1 MLGNNSIKDDE
12 IDVLLEDIYRYYG
25 YDFMQYSRASIKRRI
40 NRIMTNDRFENF
52 SELRFAL
59 RDDPEFL
66 QHFVEEITVNLTE
79 MFRDPLFFRQL
90 REDILPQLDTYP
102 LIRIWI
108 AGCSSG
114 EEAYSLA
121 ILLKELNLHHKS
133 LIYATDINPRVLE
146 IARSGMYPLSQIKTF
161 SENYMEA
168 GGRQDFSSYYTANY
182 DWAKFNTELKQKM
195 ILSTHNLVSDSS
207 FNSFQL
213 IMCRNVLIYFNK
225 DLQERVFRLFDASLE
240 NLGYLALGSKET
252 IRFSSI
258 QPNFAAVG
266 NQKIWKKLYP
276 SSFN

>member
-1 MLGNNSIKDDE
+1 
-12 IDVLLEDIYRYYG
+12 LEDIYRRYG

-40 NRIMTNDRFENF
+40 NRIMTNDRFASF
-52 SELRFAL
+52 AELRFAL
-59 RDDPEFL
+59 KDDPEFL

-90 REDILPQLDTYP
+90 REEILPQLGTYP

-121 ILLKELNLHHKS
+121 ILLKEANLHHKS

-146 IARSGMYPLSQIKTF
+146 IARNGIYPLSQIKSF
-161 SENYMEA
+161 SENYIES
-168 GGRQDFSSYYTANY
+168 GGKQDFSNYYTANY
-182 DWAKFNTELKQKM
+182 EWAKFDPELKQKM
-195 ILSTHNLVSDSS
+195 ILSTHNLVSDTS

-213 IMCRNVLIYFNK
+213 ILCRNVLIYFNK
-225 DLQERVFRLFDASLE
+225 DLQDRVFKLFDVSLE

-258 QPNFAAVG
+258 QQNFTAVG
-266 NQKIWKKLYP
+266 DQKIWKKLY
-276 SSFN
+276 SL